1 MSKDH
6 VTKLADAIGMSG
18 ETSAPSWLTQF
29 AARHGLSIRIAD
41 QRLVPQGTAIRV
53 AFVDDRS
60 GHSEVIPADITLG
73 EDTRWPPRLG
83 DVLLS
88 VQKMAVLGSLPV
100 DDLEAFCGINGID
113 IGQVAPALEGYAKVA
128 DALSFLLTRK
138 TLDEFLTQAGD
149 APEWHAAL
157 QNALESHRRR

>member
-6 VTKLADAIGMSG
+6 VDILADAIGMSG
-18 ETSAPSWLTQF
+18 ETSAPMWLTQF
-29 AARHGLSIRIAD
+29 AARHGLSLRIAD
-41 QRLVPQGTAIRV
+41 QRLVPQGTTIRV
-53 AFVDDRS
+53 ALVDDRS

-88 VQKMAVLGSLPV
+88 VQKMAVIGSLPE
-100 DDLEAFCGINGID
+100 DDLEAFCLINGID
-113 IGQVAPALEGYAKVA
+113 MGLAAPTLKDYAKVA

-138 TLDEFLTQAGD
+138 MLDEFLTQAGD
-149 APEWHAAL
+149 APEWHAVF